1 MKKYMNRYLRLRG
14 MLKGLETYMPHTMDG
29 FNKLYRNKSTKGAL
43 SLKNKELIALS
54 LAVSGGSGAAAIMQ
68 LPDVISSG
76 ANDREIIETIE
87 VAIIMAGAPALVA
100 GSEVIEALKEF
111 REDKEP
117 NTLYAEHE

>member
-76 ANDREIIETIE
+76 ASDREIIETIE

-111 REDKEP
+111 REEKEP